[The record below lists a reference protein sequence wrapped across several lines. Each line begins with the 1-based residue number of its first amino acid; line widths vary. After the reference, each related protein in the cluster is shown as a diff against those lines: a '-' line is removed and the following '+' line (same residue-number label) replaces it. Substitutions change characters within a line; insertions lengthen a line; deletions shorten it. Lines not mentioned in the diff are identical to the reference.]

1 MKNLNAQ
8 NVRTNKTIENI
19 ASAHELSNF
28 DKNLLYVLY
37 KAVSQDYKNK
47 LFLRVES
54 VSKSGMS
61 RMISCSVIVGDDIIN
76 ATYLLEK
83 LGIVSSRGR
92 VSGCGM
98 DMLFEVSYRLF
109 CTLHPAKK
117 YQDKLSRYA
126 GY

>member
-8 NVRTNKTIENI
+8 NVRTNKTIETI
-19 ASAHELSNF
+19 AAAHELSNF

-61 RMISCSVIVGDDIIN
+61 RTLSCSVIFGDDIIK

-83 LGIVSSRGR
+83 LGILSKHGR
-92 VSGCGM
+92 I
-98 DMLFEVSYRLF
+98 
-109 CTLHPAKK
+109 K
-117 YQDKLSRYA
+117 RY
-126 GY
+126 GYAF